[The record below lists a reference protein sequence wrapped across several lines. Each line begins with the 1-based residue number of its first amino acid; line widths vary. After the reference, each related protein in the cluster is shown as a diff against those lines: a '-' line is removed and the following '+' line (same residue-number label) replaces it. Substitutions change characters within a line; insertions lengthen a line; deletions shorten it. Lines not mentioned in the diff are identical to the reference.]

1 MTYVF
6 AYTTST
12 KDIFWSV
19 PGKFEAL
26 FGPEKSESEE
36 DQEDV
41 HTHSNGLSW
50 SEWIRSKIFGAPV
63 KESQENISQSLVGTI
78 EEWQSVQDNFNG
90 YEFTIQS
97 ANDFPL
103 SNEPSRP
110 NLALTLAPEK
120 LSFFEF
126 VSEGW
131 RRQREK
137 PVRYLINLV
146 NLRRIFIPMCNIS
159 SFKLS

>member
-6 AYTTST
+6 AYTTSA

-26 FGPEKSESEE
+26 FEPEKSESEE
-36 DQEDV
+36 DQDS
-41 HTHSNGLSW
+41 HSNSPSW
-50 SEWIRSKIFGAPV
+50 SEWIRSKLFGVPV
-63 KESQENISQSLVGTI
+63 KENQENISQNLSSKI
-78 EEWQSVQDNFNG
+78 EEWQPVQDHFNG

-110 NLALTLAPEK
+110 NLTLTLAPEK

-131 RRQREK
+131 RRHREK
-137 PVRYLINLV
+137 PVRYLTFEIE
-146 NLRRIFIPMCNIS
+146 IPFVLYVKH
-159 SFKLS
+159 SFFKGLFNSFN